1 MDKDARLAPVGITGM
16 SQAKMQGGS
25 KPGILSPP
33 ICEEPPKPRVPGFLE
48 GYESG
53 EGNLRKEL
61 AGGKHK
67 LSIFVDAGVQRLRRG
82 RAW

>member
-1 MDKDARLAPVGITGM
+1 MDKDARRAPVGIAGM
-16 SQAKMQGGS
+16 SQAKLQGGS

-33 ICEEPPKPRVPGFLE
+33 ICEEPRKPCVPAFL
-48 GYESG
+48 GAYESG
-53 EGNLRKEL
+53 EGNLLKEP

-67 LSIFVDAGVQRLRRG
+67 LSGFVDAGVQRLRRV